1 MDDLLTGTFADEAT
15 RILYNIKDPKE
26 RFKIKAPEEETTLK
40 ILDTINKGTEVKLKK
55 PPKVPLRFP

>member
-26 RFKIKAPEEETTLK
+26 RCKIQAPGEATLK
-40 ILDTINKGTEVKLKK
+40 ILNTINKGTEVKLKK

>member
-26 RFKIKAPEEETTLK
+26 RFKIQAPEEATLK